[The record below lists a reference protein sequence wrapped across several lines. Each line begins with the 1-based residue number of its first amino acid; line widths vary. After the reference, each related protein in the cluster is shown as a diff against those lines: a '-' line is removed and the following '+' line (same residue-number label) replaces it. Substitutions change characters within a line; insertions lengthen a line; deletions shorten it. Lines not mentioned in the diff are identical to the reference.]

1 MVTVT
6 KIFTC
11 RVCRSNNLIK
21 KGYEKNGNPRV
32 KCKDCNSVRV
42 AELKPVYT
50 EERKAEIIKAYQE
63 RASLRGVSR
72 IYGVAKQTLSDWI
85 KKNS

>member
-6 KIFTC
+6 KVFNC
-11 RVCRSNNLIK
+11 RVCGSTNLIK
-21 KGYEKNGNPRV
+21 KGFEKNGNPRV

-42 AELKPVYT
+42 AELRPIYT

-63 RASLRGVSR
+63 RASLRGVGR
-72 IYGVAKQTLSDWI
+72 IYGVAKQTLSNWI